1 MPVPALPLLC
11 RRLPPGPLAVVG
23 DVHGEHEALDALL
36 ARPELAG
43 RFLVFVGDLVDRGPD
58 SLAVIKRVA
67 RLVGEGRALC
77 VLGNHELN
85 LLLGRSREG
94 NGWFWDRPDP
104 WQRHG
109 EQGLERR
116 DFASRPLRSDAE
128 RQAVLAFFR
137 TLPLAARRDDL
148 QVVHACWP
156 PPTLDRLP
164 ERGDVVQL
172 MEQAEAEIHERLDQM
187 GILNTAREERARWG
201 GLTDK
206 GRCPD
211 ELLEAVAIQDMTEQN
226 DNPVALLTSGQE
238 ERIAFE
244 NRFYVGGK
252 WRFVERSRWWE
263 GCTDPTPTVVG
274 HYWRSRV
281 ALPPGSRDVFRTPTP
296 FEWAGPH
303 RSVFCVDYSVG
314 RRYRERAAG
323 CRSDFRG
330 GLGALLWPERQV
342 VFSDRAD
349 PVPTR

>member
-1 MPVPALPLLC
+1 
-11 RRLPPGPLAVVG
+11 VVG
-23 DVHGEHEALDALL
+23 DVHGEDEALDALL
-36 ARPELAG
+36 GRPELAG

-58 SLAVIKRVA
+58 SLAVVERVA
-67 RLVGEGRALC
+67 RLVAEGRAQC

-85 LLLGRSREG
+85 LLLDRSREG
-94 NGWFWDRPDP
+94 NGWFWDRPDH

-109 EQGLERR
+109 PRGLESHP
-116 DFASRPLRSDAE
+116 FPSRVLRSDAE
-128 RQAVLAFFR
+128 RAAVLAFLR
-137 TLPLAARRDDL
+137 TLPLAAHREDL
-148 QVVHACWP
+148 QVVHACWH
-156 PPTLDRLP
+156 PPTLAGLP
-164 ERGDVVQL
+164 VRGDVVQL
-172 MEQAEAEIHERLDQM
+172 MEDAERKIHEDLDQK

-244 NRFYVGGK
+244 DRFYVGGK

-263 GCTDPTPTVVG
+263 GCTDPTPTVIG

-281 ALPPGSRDVFRTPTP
+281 PLQPGARDVFRTPTP

-303 RSVFCVDYSVG
+303 RSVFCIDYSVG

-323 CRSDFRG
+323 RTADFRG
-330 GLGALLWPERQV
+330 GLAALLWPERSV
-342 VFSDRAD
+342 VFSDRPD
-349 PVPTR
+349 PVPTA